1 MAHSKKE
8 FLEALERSLGVVTTA
23 AKVCNIAR
31 TTHYRW
37 LEEDA
42 EYKEAVN
49 DIQES
54 AIDFA
59 ESSLHQQ
66 IKDKIPSSTIFYLK
80 TKGKNRGYVEK
91 QQIEINEHSDKSK
104 SVLFEEQRKREGV
117 CREATNRDKRTEAVQ
132 VVR

>member
-8 FLEALERSLGVVTTA
+8 FLDALERSLGVVTTA

-37 LEEDA
+37 LDEDEEYA
-42 EYKEAVN
+42 EAVK

-66 IKDKIPSSTIFYLK
+66 IKDKVPSSTIFYLK

-91 QQIEINEHSDKSK
+91 QQIEINEPKPFTWFDD
-104 SVLFEEQRKREGV
+104 E
-117 CREATNRDKRTEAVQ
+117 N
-132 VVR
+132 

>member
-37 LEEDA
+37 LDEDEEYA
-42 EYKEAVN
+42 EAVK

-66 IKDKIPSSTIFYLK
+66 IKDKVPSSTIFYLK

-91 QQIEINEHSDKSK
+91 QQIEINEPKPFTWFDD
-104 SVLFEEQRKREGV
+104 E
-117 CREATNRDKRTEAVQ
+117 
-132 VVR
+132 

>member
-1 MAHSKKE
+1 
-8 FLEALERSLGVVTTA
+8 
-23 AKVCNIAR
+23 
-31 TTHYRW
+31 
-37 LEEDA
+37 LEEDSDYA
-42 EYKEAVN
+42 EAVK

-91 QQIEINEHSDKSK
+91 QQIEINEPKPFTWFDD
-104 SVLFEEQRKREGV
+104 E
-117 CREATNRDKRTEAVQ
+117 N
-132 VVR
+132 

>member
-54 AIDFA
+54 AID
-59 ESSLHQQ
+59 
-66 IKDKIPSSTIFYLK
+66 
-80 TKGKNRGYVEK
+80 
-91 QQIEINEHSDKSK
+91 
-104 SVLFEEQRKREGV
+104 
-117 CREATNRDKRTEAVQ
+117 
-132 VVR
+132 

>member
-8 FLEALERSLGVVTTA
+8 MLEALERTLGVVTTA
-23 AKVCNIAR
+23 AKTCNIAR

-37 LEEDA
+37 LREDEE
-42 EYKEAVN
+42 YMEAVK

-66 IKDKIPSSTIFYLK
+66 IKEKIPSSTIFYLK

-91 QQIEINEHSDKSK
+91 QQIEITE
-104 SVLFEEQRKREGV
+104 RKPLSWLDEK
-117 CREATNRDKRTEAVQ
+117 NKDDPDS
-132 VVR
+132 

>member
-1 MAHSKKE
+1 MGKFIHPNVTKSQMSHNKKD
-8 FLEALERSLGVVTTA
+8 FLDALERSLRVVTTA
-23 AKVCNIAR
+23 AKVCNIDR
-31 TTHYRW
+31 RTHYRW

-91 QQIEINEHSDKSK
+91 QQIEINEPKPFKWFDD
-104 SVLFEEQRKREGV
+104 E
-117 CREATNRDKRTEAVQ
+117 
-132 VVR
+132 

>member
-1 MAHSKKE
+1 MGKFIHPNITKLQMGHNKKE

-23 AKVCNIAR
+23 ASVCNIAR

-37 LEEDA
+37 LEEDSDYA
-42 EYKEAVN
+42 EAVK

-66 IKDKIPSSTIFYLK
+66 IKNKVPSSTIFYLK
-80 TKGKNRGYVEK
+80 TKGKHRGYVEK
-91 QQIEINEHSDKSK
+91 QEIQVNEPKPFKWFDD
-104 SVLFEEQRKREGV
+104 E
-117 CREATNRDKRTEAVQ
+117 
-132 VVR
+132 

>member
-1 MAHSKKE
+1 MGKFIHPNVTKSQMSHNKKD
-8 FLEALERSLGVVTTA
+8 FLDALERSLGVVTTA
-23 AKVCNIAR
+23 AKVCNIDR
-31 TTHYRW
+31 RTHYRW

-42 EYKEAVN
+42 DYKEAVN

-66 IKDKIPSSTIFYLK
+66 IKEKVPSSTIFYLK

-91 QQIEINEHSDKSK
+91 QQIEINEPKPFKWFDD
-104 SVLFEEQRKREGV
+104 E
-117 CREATNRDKRTEAVQ
+117 
-132 VVR
+132 

>member
-1 MAHSKKE
+1 MGHNKKE

-23 AKVCNIAR
+23 AKSCNIAR

-37 LEEDA
+37 IEEDA
-42 EYKEAVN
+42 DYADAVK

-66 IKDKIPSSTIFYLK
+66 IKDKVPSSTIFYLK

-91 QQIEINEHSDKSK
+91 QQIEINEPKPFTWFDD
-104 SVLFEEQRKREGV
+104 E
-117 CREATNRDKRTEAVQ
+117 N
-132 VVR
+132 